1 MECLWIGLTSTVS
14 DFYSDSKF
22 LFKIPIIMNCD
33 RLDYH
38 DHHIIDIKSVNGR
51 PTAVD
56 IMNKYNRLIWTNERI
71 GTKQTQN
78 WIPHSKKNNCCS
90 KCKK

>member
-1 MECLWIGLTSTVS
+1 MNRSNYNSTVS

-33 RLDYH
+33 RLDYY

-51 PTAVD
+51 PTTVD
-56 IMNKYNRLIWTNERI
+56 IMNKYNRLI
-71 GTKQTQN
+71 
-78 WIPHSKKNNCCS
+78 
-90 KCKK
+90 